1 MSLLRVKVEFP
12 AVWKGFQPYL
22 GSLPGMDDVYTLYN
36 FREEHIALLQ
46 DAEMVG
52 HTLIIHLMQGLAM
65 FLCCMSDAAVGPS
78 CSSCQASL
86 APFSRISSFSWAQKS
101 QYLRDGCAKYR
112 RALSGRR

>member
-1 MSLLRVKVEFP
+1 MELP

-52 HTLIIHLMQGLAM
+52 HALIIHLMQGLAM
-65 FLCCMSDAAVGPS
+65 FLCCMFNAAVGHS
-78 CSSCQASL
+78 CTN
-86 APFSRISSFSWAQKS
+86 
-101 QYLRDGCAKYR
+101 GCANCR